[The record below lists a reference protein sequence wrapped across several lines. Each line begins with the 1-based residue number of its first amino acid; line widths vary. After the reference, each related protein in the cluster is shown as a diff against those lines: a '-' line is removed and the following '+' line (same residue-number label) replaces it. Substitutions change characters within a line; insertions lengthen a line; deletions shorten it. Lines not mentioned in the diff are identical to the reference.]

1 MTVSN
6 KGVQHFLCQDL
17 LRFTKDVFVNVG
29 VPADDA
35 QICADVLVTADMR
48 GIESHGISRLK
59 TYVDRIRGGQQNPV
73 TDISL
78 IKETPST
85 AMIDGN
91 HGMGPVIAKR
101 AMSIAIDK
109 AKTVGTGSV
118 AVRNSTHFGI
128 AGYYPLMAVKENMIG
143 ICVTNTRPSMAPTF
157 GVQPMLGTNPIA
169 FGAPTDEEVPFV
181 FDAATTI
188 IQRGKVEIHAR
199 KEQVLKAGYV
209 IDQDGNPATDPH
221 AILAGL
227 TNNQNSLLPL
237 GGSGEEFSGH
247 KGYGLATIVEI
258 LSASLQNGNYL
269 TMLTGFS
276 SDGGKKP
283 YGIGHFFQAM
293 AIDAFTSEEEF
304 KKTTGDILRTLR
316 NSRKFVGQ
324 NRIFTA
330 GEKEFEAVKKS
341 LVQGI
346 RISPNLIAELNQ
358 LAIELQ
364 LNGYHF

>member
-1 MTVSN
+1 
-6 KGVQHFLCQDL
+6 
-17 LRFTKDVFVNVG
+17 
-29 VPADDA
+29 
-35 QICADVLVTADMR
+35 
-48 GIESHGISRLK
+48 
-59 TYVDRIRGGQQNPV
+59 
-73 TDISL
+73 
-78 IKETPST
+78 
-85 AMIDGN
+85 
-91 HGMGPVIAKR
+91 
-101 AMSIAIDK
+101 
-109 AKTVGTGSV
+109 
-118 AVRNSTHFGI
+118 
-128 AGYYPLMAVKENMIG
+128 
-143 ICVTNTRPSMAPTF
+143 MAPTF

-221 AILAGL
+221 SILTGL
-227 TNNQNSLLPL
+227 TNDQNSLLPL

-269 TMLTGFS
+269 TMLTGFT
-276 SDGGKKP
+276 SDGKKQP

-293 AIDAFTSEEEF
+293 AIDAFTSEVEF
-304 KKTTGDILRTLR
+304 KKSTGDILRTLR
-316 NSRKFVGQ
+316 NSRKSVGQ
-324 NRIFTA
+324 SRIFTA
-330 GEKEFEAVKKS
+330 GEKEFEAVKRS
-341 LVQGI
+341 LAQGI
-346 RISPNLIAELNQ
+346 RISPNLVAELNQ